1 MIQRI
6 TMHLYYVKDFVV
18 QLNMITAETENFYY
32 LVSLPIQYYLII
44 VHVSLS
50 FYTHSLYMVHI
61 RIVFQFD
68 FPILLTI

>member
-6 TMHLYYVKDFVV
+6 TMHLYYVKDFVA

-44 VHVSLS
+44 VHVSSS

-61 RIVFQFD
+61 RTVFQFD
-68 FPILLTI
+68 FHILLTI